1 MKKEYQKPDILCD
14 IFSLSSTIAGS
25 CSFDTNTMSQG
36 NCGVQFGELKVFT
49 SQVQGCKGG
58 VIVDS
63 GQFNGLCYH
72 VPTND
77 KNIFMS

>member
-1 MKKEYQKPDILCD
+1 MKKEYQKPDILFD
-14 IFSLSSTIAGS
+14 SFSLSSTIAGS
-25 CSFDTNTMSQG
+25 CSFDTNTKSQG
-36 NCGVQFGELKVFT
+36 DCGVMFGELKVFT
-49 SQVQGCKGG
+49 SKVTGCRDG

>member
-1 MKKEYQKPDILCD
+1 M
-14 IFSLSSTIAGS
+14 
-25 CSFDTNTMSQG
+25 
-36 NCGVQFGELKVFT
+36 FGELKVFT
-49 SQVQGCKGG
+49 SKVTGCQGG

>member
-1 MKKEYQKPDILCD
+1 MKRAYQKPDIMFD
-14 IFSLSSTIAGS
+14 SFSLSSTIAGS
-25 CSFDTNTMSQG
+25 CSFDTNTKSQG
-36 NCGVQFGELKVFT
+36 DCHVMFGELKVFT
-49 SQVQGCKGG
+49 SKVTGCKGG